1 MHSQPSLAAKKSSL
15 VLKGRVRS
23 FCGPVNG
30 PKGGIRKTQC
40 HASCNI
46 GFNKKANTARKRR
59 EKYRGS
65 AEIASALL
73 SRGDEEVSEDDGDS
87 GPHQVPI
94 REFNKLMSSVNVL
107 SQEQQWDQYDSIG
120 SLSCSSGR
128 AESPGAREEH

>member
-1 MHSQPSLAAKKSSL
+1 MQRKGSVAKRHSQPSLVAKKSSL

-23 FCGPVNG
+23 FCGPESG
-30 PKGGIRKTQC
+30 PKGGIRRTQSRT
-40 HASCNI
+40 SCKLNDCDNI

-65 AEIASALL
+65 AEIARALL
-73 SRGDEEVSEDDGDS
+73 SRGDEEASEDDCES

-107 SQEQQWDQYDSIG
+107 SEEQ
-120 SLSCSSGR
+120 
-128 AESPGAREEH
+128 